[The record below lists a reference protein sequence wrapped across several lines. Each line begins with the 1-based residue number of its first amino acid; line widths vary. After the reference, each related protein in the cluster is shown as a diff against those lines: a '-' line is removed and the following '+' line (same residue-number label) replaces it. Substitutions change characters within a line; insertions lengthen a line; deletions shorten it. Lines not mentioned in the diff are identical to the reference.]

1 MSITTVQSSSS
12 VHTSANYAKNAAL
25 ASFQPASNPQR
36 PLNGLGLRDKSSEAQ
51 LAPFVDLQFSPY
63 SNSSSAIAPQETE
76 MPDNNPLPDLIP
88 DEVYNLLRTNDLISE
103 KGVRDYII
111 RKAFKAMRQDQE
123 LKSHE
128 ALERLQAI
136 YPYLQIDT
144 IRKII
149 YRIGPAGNRKMMY

>member
-1 MSITTVQSSSS
+1 MSITSVHSSSS
-12 VHTSANYAKNAAL
+12 HSSANYAKNATL
-25 ASFQPASNPQR
+25 ASLQPVSSPAN
-36 PLNGLGLRDKSSEAQ
+36 PLNGLGLRDKSSDAQ
-51 LAPFVDLQFSPY
+51 LAAFVDLQFSPY
-63 SNSSSAIAPQETE
+63 THSATIEPQ
-76 MPDNNPLPDLIP
+76 PDGNMADGNPLPELIP
-88 DEVYNLLRTNDLISE
+88 DEIYNLLRTNDLISE

-128 ALERLQAI
+128 ALERLQAV

-149 YRIGPAGNRKMMY
+149 YRIGPATNRKMMY

>member
-1 MSITTVQSSSS
+1 
-12 VHTSANYAKNAAL
+12 
-25 ASFQPASNPQR
+25 
-36 PLNGLGLRDKSSEAQ
+36 
-51 LAPFVDLQFSPY
+51 
-63 SNSSSAIAPQETE
+63 

-111 RKAFKAMRQDQE
+111 RKAFKVMRQEQD

-128 ALERLQAI
+128 ALERLQAV

-149 YRIGPAGNRKMMY
+149 YRIGPAANRKIMY